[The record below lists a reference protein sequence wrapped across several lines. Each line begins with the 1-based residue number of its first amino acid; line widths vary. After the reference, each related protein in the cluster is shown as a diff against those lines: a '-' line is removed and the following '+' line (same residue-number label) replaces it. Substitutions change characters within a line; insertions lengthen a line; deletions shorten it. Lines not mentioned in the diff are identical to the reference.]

1 MSSRWKRSVLLLALT
16 VLGVV
21 VVASAASA
29 QLLEGSSLS
38 GPSQAGKTLTIYGMG
53 GRDDVAQGRLDIA
66 NKVIENTGAKV
77 DNPVNGVQRPGLPRA
92 PRRAGHPGPGLHGP
106 RQHRHVRRP

>member
-16 VLGVV
+16 ALGVV

-77 DNPVNGVQRPGLPRA
+77 DNPVNGFNDQAFLARLAARDIPDLVYMGRSQY
-92 PRRAGHPGPGLHGP
+92 
-106 RQHRHVRRP
+106 RHVRRP